1 MSKPGLGLPGR
12 RRHSRIS
19 FLPRVSSEV
28 VDYGGHSASSGHP
41 ASASSSNSSSSSNIR
56 SVGSSS
62 HGDKD
67 KYRLVVMGASKVG
80 KTAIIKRFLYDAFP
94 ADHNPTVEELHKS
107 EYEIKGIGT
116 VAVEILDTSGTF
128 SFPAMRRLAINS
140 GSAFILVYAINDKES
155 FDEVTS
161 LREMIAKT
169 KGSSNGNSNE
179 STASNNCPD
188 SNGHNDNN
196 SNINNNSNN
205 NADDSNNRNNAFSQS
220 TADQSSGET
229 LIEPAQVP
237 IVIAGNKIDL
247 SESRIISK
255 EMVEFECIDWEVGF
269 VECSAKNND
278 NITSIFQ
285 QLLLQAHLK
294 GSLKIIAGPSTHYHQ
309 HSHHHNPW
317 SLLTS
322 SNHHSSSN
330 NGCHANHNNSP
341 NGSHSTFS
349 AFSTDPHLN
358 DVKKSESNSRRRSS
372 LPVTDLFNY
381 SMSLGGLKNHRSSP
395 RKKRKSCTPS

>member
-169 KGSSNGNSNE
+169 KG
-179 STASNNCPD
+179 NN
-188 SNGHNDNN
+188 
-196 SNINNNSNN
+196 
-205 NADDSNNRNNAFSQS
+205 
-220 TADQSSGET
+220 
-229 LIEPAQVP
+229 VP

-294 GSLKIIAGPSTHYHQ
+294 GSLKIIAAQMAAILPFQ
-309 HSHHHNPW
+309 HSQ
-317 SLLTS
+317 LT
-322 SNHHSSSN
+322 
-330 NGCHANHNNSP
+330 
-341 NGSHSTFS
+341 
-349 AFSTDPHLN
+349 LI
-358 DVKKSESNSRRRSS
+358 
-372 LPVTDLFNY
+372 
-381 SMSLGGLKNHRSSP
+381 
-395 RKKRKSCTPS
+395 